1 MVGMAAEED
10 EKSVLQLTVA
20 EFTVQVR
27 AINPVNRTRPRRVLT
42 VGQDVVVHSHG
53 AQATCKVQFHTR
65 TAYVQPLC

>member
-1 MVGMAAEED
+1 MGAEED
-10 EKSVLQLTVA
+10 QKSVLQLTVA

-53 AQATCKVQFHTR
+53 AQTTCKV
-65 TAYVQPLC
+65 